1 MQTEQEK
8 SRKVNTRERNWHT
21 SKHDSTCTFCNLDN
35 RCYTIDQFLSYSKKS
50 QVKKSECY
58 TVHMNILDPILKA
71 HIQHADPFWHTVII
85 VCEFLFQSLFNRFRN
100 DINVDNNDLWSKAMF
115 AVFSFKVHNTDMIY
129 DLKYNLKQ
137 PLYYLYNIYLFT
149 YLMSHIS
156 RECVKETIF
165 IDNWACCYDNIC
177 ISNYTI

>member
-1 MQTEQEK
+1 
-8 SRKVNTRERNWHT
+8 
-21 SKHDSTCTFCNLDN
+21 
-35 RCYTIDQFLSYSKKS
+35 
-50 QVKKSECY
+50 
-58 TVHMNILDPILKA
+58 
-71 HIQHADPFWHTVII
+71 
-85 VCEFLFQSLFNRFRN
+85 
-100 DINVDNNDLWSKAMF
+100 MF
-115 AVFSFKVHNTDMIY
+115 AAFSFKVHYTDMIY